1 MTSLDKS
8 VDDWGKSRPNVSA
21 DLTDQSLLAADLA
34 GVLDVSGVLEL
45 DEESEDAGVAGVV
58 EVVPESLDVLDEEA
72 DSLDVVLDD
81 DFDLPPR
88 LSVL

>member
-21 DLTDQSLLAADLA
+21 DLTDQSLLEADLA

-45 DEESEDAGVAGVV
+45 DEESEDAGVAGEV
-58 EVVPESLDVLDEEA
+58 EVVAESLDVLDEDD

>member
-21 DLTDQSLLAADLA
+21 DLTDQSLLEADLA

-58 EVVPESLDVLDEEA
+58 EVVPESLDVLAEED